1 VGEAV
6 VADAAIDGVAVGL
19 GVAQPDSE
27 IARKSVVAGRTVT
40 YPYILPLPSV
50 PGARATSELSIW
62 VGSILGMTRGA
73 SDFRRAEAAWSASR
87 RMIARKERPCY
98 RVADTGDGAT
108 VHIIELPWIAP
119 IDATRQT
126 AIDRARDAIAA
137 WLGVQPDSFDLER
150 G

>member
-1 VGEAV
+1 MQV
-6 VADAAIDGVAVGL
+6 
-19 GVAQPDSE
+19 S
-27 IARKSVVAGRTVT
+27 
-40 YPYILPLPSV
+40 
-50 PGARATSELSIW
+50 
-62 VGSILGMTRGA
+62 SILGMTRGA

-98 RVADTGDGAT
+98 RVAETGDGAT

-126 AIDRARDAIAA
+126 AVDGARTAIAG
-137 WLGVQPDSFDLER
+137 WLHVSPDTFDVER